1 MGVVDYDL
9 FSFSRQSKGDSLSS
23 NQNLIHKYLLYL
35 KSTSLA
41 DKMWRQEIEYANMT
55 ILNMRTTCRCAT
67 YWQRL
72 LADVHD
78 YLCQRTVQGTRN
90 TYIKIVGCRR
100 CSCKYIK
107 KTLKQYQDLFPI
119 SIWTMALKYIFK
131 YILWVCTWRTH
142 LGIECK
148 RFQSVLIIFPK
159 SIS

>member
-9 FSFSRQSKGDSLSS
+9 FSFSRQSKGDSLSP
-23 NQNLIHKYLLYL
+23 NQNLIHKYFLYL

-41 DKMWRQEIEYANMT
+41 DIMWRQEIEYANMT

-100 CSCKYIK
+100 CSCNKS
-107 KTLKQYQDLFPI
+107 LKQYQKMFPI
-119 SIWTMALKYIFK
+119 SIWTMARKYIIE
-131 YILWVCTWRTH
+131 YILWVCTCRTH

-148 RFQSVLIIFPK
+148 RFQSVLRIFPK